1 MLKSKKGFTLIEL
14 MIVVAIIGILAA
26 IAIPA
31 FIRYIKQ
38 TKVSETDINLK
49 SIADGASAYYQAEHY
64 TSDTGAPI
72 PHKQY
77 PDSTGGVVPA
87 TVPKG
92 TKADVSGLVNGQPW
106 QSLKFN
112 PSKPVYYQYS
122 YKSADIND
130 AATFDAQA
138 FGDIDGDDVR
148 STFTVKG
155 SIADGNPSITAKFFA
170 ENSELE

>member
-49 SIADGASAYYQAEHY
+49 SISDGASAYYQAEHY
-64 TSDTGAPI
+64 DSGNGNPI
-72 PHKQY
+72 SGKQF
-77 PDSTGGVVPA
+77 PISNAQVPSS
-87 TVPKG
+87 VPTG
-92 TKADVSGLVNGQPW
+92 TKTDLTGSVNGEPW
-106 QSLKFN
+106 QALKFN

-122 YKSADIND
+122 YNSANTNS
-130 AATFDAQA
+130 AAIFTAQA
-138 FGDIDGDDVR
+138 FGDIDGDASL
-148 STFTVKG
+148 STFSLTG
-155 SIADGNPSITAKFFA
+155 NIASGNPAISAKFF
-170 ENSELE
+170 NPDLELE